1 MSVPSKSVLLIQDL
15 HNGSALVEFLVPAAG
30 RREEKLF
37 SKPNGPSSHTE
48 KLRDLRLDSRE
59 VTRLVSI
66 KVTQQSSE
74 RKVIPGDEG
83 DVGNGTLAA
92 HEPFLFGEHRLKDGK
107 DTNDLLLVS
116 LDRTRDLLTVEHLE
130 PGCLTE
136 VRTVR

>member
-1 MSVPSKSVLLIQDL
+1 MAARSLSFLCQLQVEGKKNCSV
-15 HNGSALVEFLVPAAG
+15 NRTARAAT
-30 RREEKLF
+30 RK
-37 SKPNGPSSHTE
+37 